1 MERRPTRVRTTL
13 ALAALTL
20 TLIAPGAL
28 GQDPDRI
35 AEIRSRAEQGDV
47 DAQFT
52 LGNIYSISQIMS
64 ANGMRVG
71 PEIDA
76 AEAATWYRRA
86 ARQGHA
92 TAQNNLGGMYADGRG
107 VAQDDA
113 EAVRWYRQA
122 AEQREAEA
130 QYNLGLMYDN
140 GRGVP
145 ENDAEAVKWYRL
157 SARQGFAE
165 AQSNLG
171 FMYDNGTG
179 VPEDDTEAVKWFRF
193 AADQGLDRAQHNLG
207 LMYANG
213 KGVPQD
219 DVLAYAWWNL
229 ATAQGNELASEYKD
243 QLRTRMTANQIA
255 RARELSATLFD
266 RIN

>member
-1 MERRPTRVRTTL
+1 MERRPTSILTTL
-13 ALAALTL
+13 TVPVLAL
-20 TLIAPGAL
+20 TLIAPWAL

-76 AEAATWYRRA
+76 AEAATWYRLA
-86 ARQGHA
+86 AEQGHA

-107 VAQDDA
+107 VPQDDA

-165 AQSNLG
+165 APTSVSC
-171 FMYDNGTG
+171 MTTAR
-179 VPEDDTEAVKWFRF
+179 VCPEMMPK
-193 AADQGLDRAQHNLG
+193 L
-207 LMYANG
+207 
-213 KGVPQD
+213 
-219 DVLAYAWWNL
+219 
-229 ATAQGNELASEYKD
+229 
-243 QLRTRMTANQIA
+243 
-255 RARELSATLFD
+255 
-266 RIN
+266 